1 MPIGAPKAHEVL
13 RGNEV
18 TEAISKRLFRKSCG
32 FLEGRGWFPRESP
45 PPDCYCR
52 GGGRGEVESLPAYT
66 NQGPPTRPS
75 LWMPL
80 PLLASP
86 YKGEESEGRPHKS
99 LKSLLSYL
107 APMTEAISHPAPAF
121 RCTHTSRK

>member
-1 MPIGAPKAHEVL
+1 MFHVTKIIINLMALPEIVGGFGRAGGGPKGVPFF
-13 RGNEV
+13 G
-18 TEAISKRLFRKSCG
+18 
-32 FLEGRGWFPRESP
+32 
-45 PPDCYCR
+45 R
-52 GGGRGEVESLPAYT
+52 GGGGEVEGLPAYT
-66 NQGPPTRPS
+66 NQGPPARPS

-121 RCTHTSRK
+121 RCTHTSRKFAAR